1 MENSTR
7 LVVKYQ
13 KKVLKIVVILYSISV
28 ISADFFLMLLR
39 LIGVY
44 SGREMKWNNLFI
56 FAGVIAI
63 ELIVLIFMYKQTTK
77 PEKWQKYFKAL
88 NMILILIC
96 YINYIF
102 LSVLTPSKEIW
113 VLVFYF
119 IVLAALFLDVKM
131 VVLSI
136 ALSLIC
142 NVILF
147 KIDSFFVPDKQFILR
162 ETVVRSIVICFVSF
176 GILLLTYLASDILK
190 KVDAE
195 EKEVNEKNKKVS
207 GLFNKI
213 SQFAEIILNSS
224 DALAAAIEEENSGIQ
239 EIASNSQYI
248 SNSTNGVL
256 EKSTKNTK
264 ILDELLDVN
273 KGVSSKTKMLQEHSS
288 NLIDMSN
295 KNEEALKK
303 LLEIIEIIDKSSGHN
318 YASVV
323 KLEEKSNE
331 VYGIIS
337 NINDIAEE
345 TNLLA
350 LNASI
355 EAARAG
361 EAGKGFA
368 VVANEVR
375 ELAENTRG
383 SLENITTIINE
394 FKNEIDTVKLSISK
408 NNEKVSSGREIAS
421 STVDD
426 TMKVIERLK
435 QIGENINDMNDLM
448 YILLNKTDSVAKF
461 NLDVMDS
468 VKDTI
473 GKFDTITEA
482 INQTA
487 ATSEEIIASS
497 EELKATAAEMNEIK
511 QN

>member
-1 MENSTR
+1 M
-7 LVVKYQ
+7 
-13 KKVLKIVVILYSISV
+13 
-28 ISADFFLMLLR
+28 
-39 LIGVY
+39 
-44 SGREMKWNNLFI
+44 
-56 FAGVIAI
+56 
-63 ELIVLIFMYKQTTK
+63 
-77 PEKWQKYFKAL
+77 
-88 NMILILIC
+88 
-96 YINYIF
+96 
-102 LSVLTPSKEIW
+102 
-113 VLVFYF
+113 
-119 IVLAALFLDVKM
+119 
-131 VVLSI
+131 
-136 ALSLIC
+136 
-142 NVILF
+142 
-147 KIDSFFVPDKQFILR
+147 
-162 ETVVRSIVICFVSF
+162 
-176 GILLLTYLASDILK
+176 
-190 KVDAE
+190 
-195 EKEVNEKNKKVS
+195 
-207 GLFNKI
+207 
-213 SQFAEIILNSS
+213 
-224 DALAAAIEEENSGIQ
+224 AAAIEEENSGIQ

-448 YILLNKTDSVAKF
+448 YRLLNKTDSVAKF